1 MEELISKTPETRAVQ
16 LLEEYEGSNNYIL
29 ALKHKK
35 QNSKSFTPTRS
46 QAEYII
52 NFHGRT
58 PGCKKMGQT

>member
-1 MEELISKTPETRAVQ
+1 MEEIISKTPETRALQ
-16 LLEEYEGSNNYIL
+16 ILDDYDGSNNYIL

-52 NFHGRT
+52 NFHGRI
-58 PGCKKMGQT
+58 PKVAKKMG